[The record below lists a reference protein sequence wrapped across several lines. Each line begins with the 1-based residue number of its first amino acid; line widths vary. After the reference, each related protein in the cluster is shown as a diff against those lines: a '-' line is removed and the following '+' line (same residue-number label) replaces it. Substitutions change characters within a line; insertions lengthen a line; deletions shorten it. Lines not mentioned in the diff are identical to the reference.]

1 MSIFT
6 DSGLLW
12 NKTDLVVGKGKGKN
26 STLLN
31 RETVDVTE
39 FCFQIF
45 GLWCNFWWFPQNI
58 FKSIQQC

>member
-39 FCFQIF
+39 FCF
-45 GLWCNFWWFPQNI
+45 
-58 FKSIQQC
+58 